1 MPIQARIEGFVRDVL
16 PAVPRPL
23 TKHVTCHVF
32 WLIERRDDWRQQYD
46 LFATETQDGTDTVNQ
61 LIGKAVKAVLGADDL
76 GNTDAPECCTL
87 IGRYMKLRVPPG
99 A

>member
-1 MPIQARIEGFVRDVL
+1 MPIQARIEDFVREVL

-46 LFATETQDGTDTVNQ
+46 LFANETQGGTDAVNQ
-61 LIGKAVKAVLGADDL
+61 LIGKSVKAVLGADNL

-87 IGRYMKLRVPPG
+87 TSHYTKLRVPPG